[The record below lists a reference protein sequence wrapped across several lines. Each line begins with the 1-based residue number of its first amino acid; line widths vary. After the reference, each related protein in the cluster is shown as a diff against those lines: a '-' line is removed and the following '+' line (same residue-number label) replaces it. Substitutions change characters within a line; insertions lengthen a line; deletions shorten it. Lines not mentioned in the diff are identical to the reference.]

1 MAGLIQ
7 IGEKQWSVAGWVFDH
22 VLRLARQQLPTD
34 GASKIRDLIDQSAT
48 GLNHLSL
55 DNLSRDEL
63 SIFYQALEQ
72 GYLKVEREGR
82 SSFGTP
88 EFYSGFMDRF
98 DELLATIRSSGKA
111 L

>member
-7 IGEKQWSVAGWVFDH
+7 IGEKQWSVAGWVFDY
-22 VLRLARQQLPTD
+22 VLRLARQQLPSD
-34 GASKIRDLIDQSAT
+34 GSSRILELIDESAT

-55 DNLSRDEL
+55 NNLSRDEL

-72 GYLKVEREGR
+72 AYLQIERQGR
-82 SSFGTP
+82 SSFSTP

-98 DELLATIRSSGKA
+98 HELLGMIRSSVKP
-111 L
+111 

>member
-22 VLRLARQQLPTD
+22 VLRLARQRLPSA
-34 GASKIRDLIDQSAT
+34 GSSRILELIDESAT

-63 SIFYQALEQ
+63 SLFYEALEQ
-72 GYLKVEREGR
+72 AYFQNQRVGPG
-82 SSFGTP
+82 SFSTP
-88 EFYSGFMDRF
+88 QFYSGFMDRF
-98 DELLATIRSSGKA
+98 HELLEMIRSSGKMS
-111 L
+111 

>member
-7 IGEKQWSVAGWVFDH
+7 IGEKQWSAAGWAFDH
-22 VLRLARQQLPTD
+22 VLRLARQQLPRN
-34 GASKIRDLIDQSAT
+34 GSSKILELLDESAT

-63 SIFYQALEQ
+63 LIFYEALEQ
-72 GYLKVEREGR
+72 AYLQIEREGH
-82 SSFGTP
+82 SSFSAP

-98 DELLATIRSSGKA
+98 HELLEMIRTSGKT
-111 L
+111 